1 MRARTVE
8 RSIDN
13 SNTNGSGER
22 HNMEMT
28 FTVEKKGDREKISFV
43 GDINED
49 AEVHL
54 KSIVTSIGPKV
65 TFNLRG
71 VTSVN
76 SCGVRAWI
84 NFMRDAE
91 RNRDIVFEEC
101 TPEIVSQINMIPNFR
116 GSAHIKSVYAGYACD
131 SCEIQQWKL
140 FEEGRNMPAS
150 ADAGVEELKC
160 PKCGETMEMDEIED
174 EFFGWLDAC

>member
-1 MRARTVE
+1 
-8 RSIDN
+8 
-13 SNTNGSGER
+13 
-22 HNMEMT
+22 MEMT
-28 FTVEKKGDREKISFV
+28 FTIEKKGDRDKVNFV

-54 KSIVTSIGPKV
+54 NGIVGSLGSKV

-84 NFMRDAE
+84 NFMREAE
-91 RNRDIVFEEC
+91 KNRDIIFEEC
-101 TPEIVSQINMIPNFR
+101 TPEIVSQINMIPNFK

-131 SCEIQQWKL
+131 SCENQQWKL
-140 FEEGRNMPAS
+140 FEEGRNLPTT
-150 ADAGVEELKC
+150 ADAGIEELKC
-160 PKCGETMEMDEIED
+160 PKCGEIMEMDEIED
-174 EFFGWLDAC
+174 EFFGWLDVS